1 MIMKIIVL
9 IMLLAGAIIAFGSSK
24 IAPFV
29 LKREPDER
37 DIVIIKSI
45 GFVLVIVAAVITFL
59 TK

>member
-1 MIMKIIVL
+1 MIMEIIVL
-9 IMLLAGAIIAFGSSK
+9 IMLLAGAVIAFGSSK
-24 IAPFV
+24 IAPLV

-45 GFVLVIVAAVITFL
+45 GFVLVIAAAVITFL

>member
-9 IMLLAGAIIAFGSSK
+9 IMLLAGAVIAFGSSK

-45 GFVLVIVAAVITFL
+45 GFVLVIAAAVITFL